1 MLTGRGVALK
11 VALLKLLAMAVAAAI
26 WLPCI
31 HLLFKP
37 DGRRYRSDGPVTPK
51 GRMMAAR
58 HLAVWTDPGRR
69 ECELR
74 NLQARNPE
82 WDFMGRTFLVLAL
95 ANMALREP
103 ACRPQA
109 CEIMDLVIEHTLR
122 IERER
127 GVYHFLM
134 DYARKTGPWKVQPP
148 RSQFLDGEIALML
161 AARRMVEEKPEYR
174 ALLAE
179 RVEAMVARMRQSPV
193 LSAES
198 YPDECWLFCN
208 TVALAAIRMAD
219 ALDGTDHAPF
229 LAEWVAA
236 ARARLVE
243 PRTGL
248 LISAYAVSG
257 RPAPCGA
264 GPEGSSI
271 WMACHMLQLVDPDF
285 AADQYRRA
293 RRHLGRSVLG
303 FGYSR
308 EWPAASP
315 GGADVDSGPVLPV
328 LGASASAS
336 GLAILAAAAFDDR
349 DCFAGL
355 LASLNFLG
363 FPVERDG
370 QLHYRASN
378 PVGDAVLL
386 YAMVV
391 GPLWEEVRRR
401 GGP

>member
-1 MLTGRGVALK
+1 
-11 VALLKLLAMAVAAAI
+11 
-26 WLPCI
+26 
-31 HLLFKP
+31 
-37 DGRRYRSDGPVTPK
+37 
-51 GRMMAAR
+51 
-58 HLAVWTDPGRR
+58 
-69 ECELR
+69 
-74 NLQARNPE
+74 
-82 WDFMGRTFLVLAL
+82 
-95 ANMALREP
+95 
-103 ACRPQA
+103 
-109 CEIMDLVIEHTLR
+109 
-122 IERER
+122 
-127 GVYHFLM
+127 
-134 DYARKTGPWKVQPP
+134 
-148 RSQFLDGEIALML
+148 
-161 AARRMVEEKPEYR
+161 
-174 ALLAE
+174 
-179 RVEAMVARMRQSPV
+179 
-193 LSAES
+193 
-198 YPDECWLFCN
+198 
-208 TVALAAIRMAD
+208 MAD

>member
-1 MLTGRGVALK
+1 
-11 VALLKLLAMAVAAAI
+11 MAVAAAI
-26 WLPCI
+26 WLPCV

-37 DGRRYRSDGPVTPK
+37 DCAQYRSSAGVAPK
-51 GRMMAAR
+51 ARMLAAQ
-58 HLAVWTDPGRR
+58 HLAVWTDPELRQR
-69 ECELR
+69 ELR
-74 NLQARNPE
+74 NMQVRNPE
-82 WDFMGRTFLVLAL
+82 WDFMSRTFLVLAL
-95 ANMALREP
+95 ANMALCDA

-109 CEIMDLVIEHTLR
+109 CEIIDLVLEETLR

-127 GVYHFLM
+127 GLYHFLM
-134 DYARKTGPWKVQPP
+134 GYASRTGAWKVQPP

-179 RVEAMVARMRQSPV
+179 RVEAMIARMRQSPV

-219 ALDGTDHAPF
+219 VLDGTDHAAF
-229 LAEWVAA
+229 LAEWVAV
-236 ARARLVE
+236 ARERLVE
-243 PRTGL
+243 PGTGL

-257 RPAPCGA
+257 RPAPCGS

-271 WMACHMLQLVDPDF
+271 WMACHMLQLADRAF
-285 AADQYRRA
+285 AADQYGRA
-293 RRHLGRSVLG
+293 QKALGRSVLG

-308 EWPAASP
+308 EWPAESP
-315 GGADVDSGPVLPV
+315 GWADVDSGPVLPV

-336 GLAILAAAAFDDR
+336 GLALVAGAAFDDR
-349 DCFAGL
+349 DCL
-355 LASLNFLG
+355 TRVLTTVNFLG
-363 FPVERDG
+363 FPEERDG
-370 QLHYRASN
+370 RLRYRASN

-386 YAMVV
+386 YAMVL
-391 GPLWEEVRRR
+391 GPLWEEVERRAR
-401 GGP
+401 P